1 MNLHVG
7 TGSHLDSIVAKLD
20 AWFGGLLT
28 FLPAYIKK
36 SSFSAAPGSR
46 ASFAEEDEQQVQIQ
60 CVHQYGLI
68 TSSIDVW

>member
-46 ASFAEEDEQQVQIQ
+46 ASFAEDDEQHAMHV
-60 CVHQYGLI
+60 
-68 TSSIDVW
+68 

>member
-28 FLPAYIKK
+28 FLLAYIKK
-36 SSFSAAPGSR
+36 SSFSAAPGQV
-46 ASFAEEDEQQVQIQ
+46 FAEDDEQHV
-60 CVHQYGLI
+60 
-68 TSSIDVW
+68 

>member
-36 SSFSAAPGSR
+36 HHFQQHPDRGQVSRKMMNNMYKFNVYINMGSEHR
-46 ASFAEEDEQQVQIQ
+46 Q
-60 CVHQYGLI
+60 
-68 TSSIDVW
+68 